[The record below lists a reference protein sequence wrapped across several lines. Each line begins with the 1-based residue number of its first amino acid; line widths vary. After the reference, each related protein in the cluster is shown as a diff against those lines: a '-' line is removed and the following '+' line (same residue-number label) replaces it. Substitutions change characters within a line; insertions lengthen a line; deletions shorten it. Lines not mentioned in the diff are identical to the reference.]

1 MIEHAAK
8 YPQAKHDY
16 EAMKLSKRQA
26 VRLAALSGGNPNAFV
41 SQSIRDLRAKAELGI
56 DASWLFGRRICG
68 RVVKK
73 DANGNDLPV
82 PFATVNVYDT
92 DITGT
97 FWSPLGGIDS
107 WFYPL
112 HIHKEKL
119 ATVVTD
125 ECGRFCVRIPW
136 FDVDYILRW
145 RLERHCY
152 LEWLRKPSIRDIL
165 ERYQVVPHL
174 PPDPDP
180 GPLRIDEHLLRH
192 ASRLLD
198 AEQTE
203 SLRKLAADAV
213 PGVSTS
219 AAAAV
224 LDAPRWPVPPAAP
237 LPRALRSTLRENDHA
252 ALSRLT
258 GLPQNLAKAFD
269 PRKAYGPFI
278 RCHWHIVPEWHLVL
292 DVPDITFE
300 VTQDVNGDGVQDII
314 YAEGLFDVRWDAGSI
329 PDVELVAS
337 PNAIASVTC
346 QNPITGPCGDPAILF
361 AGNYELQQPGNPGNG
376 HNRVT
381 GYALFPNVPRL
392 GGDPSGARQEPG
404 EAPFR
409 SNFYL
414 WGCAERPGANRYRI
428 SYTFHPL
435 GGGPVVSGV
444 LGGASWTLVK
454 LVGGVVQYL
463 PVSDTSGWYPIIP
476 RSDGW
481 SPSGLLALV
490 PGGLPTGRYDFVM
503 EFGNASGSMVTPIAG
518 SATQSYA
525 IMIDDS
531 APANPGIT
539 QVEWRPAGS
548 TGWTP
553 LPLGECPVIT
563 RVAAQAIE
571 FRVTFS
577 TSAHHLRDV
586 SIAASGCGPLATPTV
601 GTIATGSDL
610 YVQLAGTQTI
620 QHWHETSSDNT
631 SGGNVIYSLAQGAPA
646 GCYNFDF
653 TAVSRAINCNE
664 PLNNT
669 ANNLWHVDQL
679 VVWSHQRVTIS
690 VQ

>member
-1 MIEHAAK
+1 MMEHSAK
-8 YPQAKHDY
+8 FPQTKHDY
-16 EAMKLSKRQA
+16 EATKLSKRQA
-26 VRLAALSGGNPNAFV
+26 TRLAALADVEPKALIG
-41 SQSIRDLRAKAELGI
+41 QSIRELRIKPELGI
-56 DASWLFGRRICG
+56 DVSWLFGRRVCG
-68 RVVKK
+68 QVVKK
-73 DANGNDLPV
+73 DANGNNLPV

-92 DITGT
+92 DITGAL
-97 FWSPLGGIDS
+97 WSPIGGLDS

-112 HIHKEKL
+112 HVHKEKI

-136 FDVDYILRW
+136 FDIDHILRF

-152 LEWLRKPSIRDIL
+152 FEWLRKPSIRDIL
-165 ERYQVVPHL
+165 ERYQVVPHF

-180 GPLRIDEHLLRH
+180 GPLRLDEHVLRH
-192 ASRLLD
+192 AARLLD
-198 AEQTE
+198 VKQTD

-224 LDAPRWPVPPAAP
+224 LDAPRWPSAAAAP
-237 LPRALRSTLRENDHA
+237 LPKAIRASLREKERTA
-252 ALSRLT
+252 FTQLT
-258 GLPQNLAKAFD
+258 GLPEKLAKAFD
-269 PRKAYGPFI
+269 PRKVYGPFI
-278 RCHWHIVPEWHLVL
+278 RCHWHIVPEWHAVI

-314 YAEGLFDVRWDAGSI
+314 YAEGFFDVRWNSGPISA
-329 PDVELVAS
+329 VELVAS

-361 AGNYELQQPGNPGNG
+361 AGNYELQQPNNPTNG

-381 GYALFPNVPRL
+381 GYALFPNAPRV
-392 GGDPSGARQEPG
+392 GGSPLGARNEPG

-414 WGCAERPGANRYRI
+414 WGCAERPNANRYRI
-428 SYTFHPL
+428 KYTFQPIA
-435 GGGPVVSGV
+435 GGPTVIGT

-463 PVSDTSGWYPIIP
+463 PVSDTNGWYPIVP

-481 SPSGLLALV
+481 TPSGLLALV
-490 PGGLPTGRYDFVM
+490 PGGLPAGRYDFVM
-503 EFGNASGSMVTPIAG
+503 DFGNAAGPTVTEIAG

-525 IMIDDS
+525 IMVDDT
-531 APANPGIT
+531 APASPGIT
-539 QVEWRPAGS
+539 QVEWRPGS
-548 TGWTP
+548 GGGWTP
-553 LPLGECPVIT
+553 LPLGACPVIT

-571 FRVTFS
+571 FRLTFS

-586 SIAASGCGPLATPTV
+586 SISASGCGPLATPTV
-601 GTIATGSDL
+601 SSFASADV
-610 YVQLAGTQTI
+610 YVQLPGTQTI
-620 QHWHETSSDNT
+620 QHWHNVVSDNDSAGT
-631 SGGNVIYSLAQGAPA
+631 VIYSLAQGAPA

-653 TAVSRAINCNE
+653 SAASRAIDCNQ
-664 PLNNT
+664 PGNNT
-669 ANNLWHVDQL
+669 ANSLWHFDPRVIYSD
-679 VVWSHQRVTIS
+679 QRVTIS